1 MPRTL
6 TSCGTTARCG
16 RVCRVEEG
24 LSVEDFYN
32 GLAGDYH
39 LLFQDW
45 WEAALWH
52 GEIIGR
58 LLLTLE
64 VPPGGRLLD
73 STCGIGT
80 QALPLALRGYQVFGT
95 DLSRAAIDRARRE
108 ADERGIGAE
117 FALCDVRQVARLAS
131 SPFDAAL
138 ACDNSLPHLRTDADL
153 VSALRS
159 IRICLQRGGVFI
171 ASIRDYD
178 ALSIDRPS
186 GVAPVTYHSHGQ
198 RRIVGQAWQW
208 SEDAD
213 SVFVRLFILQE
224 KQSGWSCSLL
234 GTQYRAW
241 RRAELESALVTSG
254 FNGAIWHST
263 EESGYYQPIVTARA
277 T

>member
-1 MPRTL
+1 
-6 TSCGTTARCG
+6 
-16 RVCRVEEG
+16 VEEG

-32 GLAGDYH
+32 DLAVDYH

-45 WEAALWH
+45 WEAAWWH

-64 VPPGGRLLD
+64 VPPGARLLD

-80 QALPLALRGYQVFGT
+80 QALPLALRGYQVLGT
-95 DLSRAAIDRARRE
+95 DISPAAIDRARRE
-108 ADERGIGAE
+108 ADARGIGAE
-117 FALCDVRQVARLAS
+117 FVVCDIRQVGRLAS

-138 ACDNSLPHLRTDADL
+138 ACDNSFPHLRTDADL
-153 VSALRS
+153 VTALRS
-159 IRICLQRGGVFI
+159 IRTCLRRGGVFI

-178 ALSIDRPS
+178 TLSIDRP
-186 GVAPVTYHSHGQ
+186 GGIPPVTYQSQGR

-213 SVFVRLFILQE
+213 TVLVQLFILQE
-224 KQSGWSCSLL
+224 EQGGWSCSVWT
-234 GTQYRAW
+234 TQYRAW
-241 RRAELESALVTSG
+241 RRAELASALMTSG
-254 FNGAIWHST
+254 FDGATWHST